1 MKRIADKPLAEYHPQ
16 VGVLWRSREEE
27 PEPEEFISLPE
38 WMDQQKT
45 DVHDLMDIKRLIDE
59 SLELLTNREI
69 LVIKMRFWEDMS
81 LEEIAEKLRVT
92 RERVRQ
98 IEGKAL
104 RRLRA
109 RSVRERLVPYT
120 EWIEWWNW
128 RTKQSEKKDQW
139 KLSMRVEYPIV
150 L

>member
-16 VGVLWRSREEE
+16 VGVLWRSRDEE
-27 PEPEEFISLPE
+27 PETEEFISLPE
-38 WMDQQKT
+38 WMDQQRR
-45 DVHDLMDIKRLIDE
+45 DVHDLKDIKRLIDE

-109 RSVRERLVPYT
+109 RSVRERLIPYT

-139 KLSMRVEYPIV
+139 KLSMRVEYPMV

>member
-1 MKRIADKPLAEYHPQ
+1 MKRIADKPLAEYHPH
-16 VGVLWRSREEE
+16 VGALWRSRDEE

-38 WMDQQKT
+38 WMDQQRR
-45 DVHDLMDIKRLIDE
+45 DVHDLTDIRRLINE
-59 SLELLTNREI
+59 SLELLTKREL
-69 LVIKMRFWEDMS
+69 LVIKMRYWEEMT
-81 LEEIAEKLRVT
+81 LEEVAESLAVT

-109 RSVRERLVPYT
+109 WSVRERLAPYT
-120 EWIEWWNW
+120 EWIEWCSW
-128 RTKQSEKKDQW
+128 RTKQQGDRW
-139 KLSMRVEYPIV
+139 KISMRVEYPIV